1 MRAEGGREGG
11 GSLQRFCAEL
21 ESEKKVSLL
30 PGGYSRAG
38 WLQTDEWVQGGVGCT
53 QVQLYESHSPRELTS
68 IVDN

>member
-21 ESEKKVSLL
+21 ESGKKVSLL

-38 WLQTDEWVQGGVGCT
+38 WLQTDEWVQGGVGRAT
-53 QVQLYESHSPRELTS
+53 HVPKRVHTVLA
-68 IVDN
+68 D